1 MKFKA
6 MSPLLSP
13 GADSDVMK
21 LLGYIDEL
29 KTECEVKLSY
39 MELVIERMKEQIDS
53 MKEANV

>member
-13 GADSDVMK
+13 GAGGDVMK

-29 KTECEVKLSY
+29 KTEFEVKLSY